1 MNITIR
7 DYNIQLLIDGTATNQ
22 NQMPR
27 FFIKS
32 VQYKLSWFLW
42 NKFIP
47 NYIINVVQKCIYKI
61 HTDKMLFG
69 HKPKDIQTYKNLPSA
84 VQHHIRS

>member
-32 VQYKLSWFLW
+32 VQYKLS
-42 NKFIP
+42 
-47 NYIINVVQKCIYKI
+47 
-61 HTDKMLFG
+61 
-69 HKPKDIQTYKNLPSA
+69 
-84 VQHHIRS
+84 